1 MKTIFII
8 LICVA
13 CLIPILIGGGFGLGR
28 IFENH
33 CTNDTDCARSE
44 KCSNNKC
51 ISACDGVSCGSEGHC
66 EINNDHNSS
75 CICVPDKYFD
85 PIIKE
90 CATYCT
96 NDTDCARS
104 EKCSNNK
111 CISACDG
118 VSCGIEGHC
127 EINND
132 HNSSCICVPD
142 KEFDPYIKECAT
154 YVATV
159 DASPWDNARLLNGKR
174 YFYFYMY
181 GNGILRFKP
190 EKNNEVLFEMEI
202 KNSSFEA
209 SEGGK
214 LTSFRLPSNISN
226 SDKKRGFWFRWDE
239 STMNF
244 GTIENN
250 TTLHSY
256 SIRN

>member
-90 CATYCT
+90 C
-96 NDTDCARS
+96 
-104 EKCSNNK
+104 
-111 CISACDG
+111 G
-118 VSCGIEGHC
+118 
-127 EINND
+127 
-132 HNSSCICVPD
+132 
-142 KEFDPYIKECAT
+142 T
-154 YVATV
+154 YVTTLG
-159 DASPWDNARLLNGKR
+159 ASISKSTKLLNGKR
-174 YFYFYMY
+174 YFYFYMH
-181 GNGILRFKP
+181 GNGRLHFYP
-190 EKNNEVLFEMEI
+190 EKKNKVLFKMEI
-202 KNSSFEA
+202 KTSSFEA
-209 SEGGK
+209 SEGGN
-214 LTSFRLPSNISN
+214 LSSFKLPSNVSH

-256 SIRN
+256 SIRNGSEIYRINLSSRKATFYTVISRSQLYNYSNAFNNVYEHTINRLQDNFN